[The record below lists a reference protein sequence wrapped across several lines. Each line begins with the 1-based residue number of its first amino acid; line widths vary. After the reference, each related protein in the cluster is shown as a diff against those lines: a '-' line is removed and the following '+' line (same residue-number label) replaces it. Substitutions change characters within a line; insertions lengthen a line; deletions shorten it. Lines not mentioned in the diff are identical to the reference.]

1 MEKNVQQLLAAE
13 REVNSMVQRALKDKR
28 DKLGKIKQQ
37 VDLEVEKYKQ
47 ELEAEKAQK
56 IAQVSLNF

>member
-1 MEKNVQQLLAAE
+1 
-13 REVNSMVQRALKDKR
+13 MVQRAIKDKR
-28 DKLGKIKQQ
+28 EKLGMIKQQ

-47 ELEAEKAQK
+47 ELEADKAQK

>member
-13 REVNSMVQRALKDKR
+13 REVNNMVQRALKDKR
-28 DKLGKIKQQ
+28 EKLGMIKQQ

-47 ELEAEKAQK
+47 ELEADKAQK